1 MRRGR
6 SLHVENGSWRLYNR
20 SESKAGRLTDYG
32 WNRLRENAC
41 GVYRGFLPSSSDF
54 IPHLGSRSYDQ
65 TIRENSIISHCGRL
79 WHWSSKISLEAN
91 ARQRWHGG
99 SCIDEQTLM
108 LASALQLADPAPVLS
123 LAVLAVSI
131 SPCFLFCSRHD
142 LASSIVPHM
151 ET

>member
-20 SESKAGRLTDYG
+20 PESKTGRLTDYG

-108 LASALQLADPAPVLS
+108 LASALHFFVLVPSLPVL
-123 LAVLAVSI
+123 AISI
-131 SPCFLFCSRHD
+131 SQYVFFSVFGD
-142 LASSIVPHM
+142 
-151 ET
+151 TYT